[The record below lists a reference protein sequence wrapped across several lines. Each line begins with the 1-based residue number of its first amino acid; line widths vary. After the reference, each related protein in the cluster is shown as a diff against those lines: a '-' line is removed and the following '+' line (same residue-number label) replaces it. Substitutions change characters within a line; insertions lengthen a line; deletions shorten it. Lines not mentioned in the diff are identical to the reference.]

1 MPFLFWWLVSQ
12 KRALPVAALPVAFY
26 QNNAQLERTA
36 CRPQSISRTGQRR
49 AQARLFFFGGSFR
62 RNEPFQL
69 PHYLLPFVKI
79 MRNWSGRLAVRSRS
93 PVRVKG
99 TRRRAFSFLAARFAE
114 TSPSGGGG
122 RGRPMVAPKLC
133 TLYFRNHQK
142 GSLVQRELAR
152 ERLRDCFA
160 ETFCFAD
167 GRGRFSRPD
176 VKLLF
181 SFRHQIPHPLF
192 L

>member
-1 MPFLFWWLVSQ
+1 MPSAVDLPYGSKARAGVPFLFWWLVSQ
-12 KRALPVAALPVAFY
+12 KRALPVAALPIAFY

-36 CRPQSISRTGQRR
+36 CRPQSISRTGQRH
-49 AQARLFFFGGSFR
+49 ACACLFFFGSSFR
-62 RNEPFQL
+62 RNEPF
-69 PHYLLPFVKI
+69 
-79 MRNWSGRLAVRSRS
+79 
-93 PVRVKG
+93 
-99 TRRRAFSFLAARFAE
+99 RRGA
-114 TSPSGGGG
+114 
-122 RGRPMVAPKLC
+122 RGRPMVAPTLC

-167 GRGRFSRPD
+167 GRGRSSRPD